1 MIDLL
6 LYVVILC
13 LVFGLIWWSLS
24 IVPLPGPFDRIAQVV
39 LVVIFVICIIIILMG
54 LVGSSPGLR
63 RF

>member
-13 LVFGLIWWSLS
+13 LVFGLIWWILTQ
-24 IVPLPGPFDRIAQVV
+24 VPLPSPFARIAQVV
-39 LVVIFVICIIIILMG
+39 LVVIFVICIIYILMG